1 MSNRSTN
8 DTSYNINCEAINNLQ
23 YTIAKLKS
31 EIEEILIP
39 INTQENKGLIGELDK
54 YCDEVNKIP
63 KNNNYLYYSN
73 IDDIFLLF
81 REKNK
86 KDTNEYNIM
95 NNYDIEFD
103 SITNKTYLK
112 NKRIKF
118 EKYSKK
124 EICNECYQINKKIK
138 LREDMLLIVLVKKEK
153 KDIILILIIEEKKKR
168 DDEDDQKEKDEHE
181 ENNNFNYISDTQ
193 FHAFYKKYNF
203 RLEIPQV
210 GQNFSSYLL
219 KKNGKEEIIL
229 YLWSDK
235 KIYLFK
241 IEYINDNYDDSYS
254 IKTKYIFQLELEPI
268 FIIPIKIILEN
279 KEFIFKKN
287 EINFTEFFLVIT
299 KENKPKL
306 CKYVEKVN
314 ILYICNIEYEF
325 ESEDDK
331 KSILKNNPYHV
342 EQLDNGL
349 IAIHFKDENKDEIA
363 HFFFNAKDQK

>member
-31 EIEEILIP
+31 EIEEIVIP
-39 INTQENKGLIGELDK
+39 INTQESKGLIGEIDK
-54 YCDEVNKIP
+54 YCDKASNIP
-63 KNNNYLYYSN
+63 KDNNNLYYSN

-81 REKNK
+81 SKKYK
-86 KDTNEYNIM
+86 KDTNEYDIM

-103 SITNKTYLK
+103 SITNKTYLI
-112 NKRIKF
+112 NNRGKF
-118 EKYSKK
+118 DKFNKK
-124 EICNECYQINKKIK
+124 EICNGCYQINKKIK
-138 LREDMLLIVLVKKEK
+138 LREDMLLIVLVKKEN
-153 KDIILILIIEEKKKR
+153 KDNFLIVIIKEKEKKR

-181 ENNNFNYISDTQ
+181 DEEDNNFKYIHDNK
-193 FHAFYKKYNF
+193 FHVFYKKYNF

-235 KIYLFK
+235 KIYLLK
-241 IEYINDNYDDSYS
+241 IENINDNYDDSDS

-279 KEFIFKKN
+279 KKFILKKN

-299 KENKPKL
+299 KENNPKL

-331 KSILKNNPYHV
+331 QSILKNNPYHV

-349 IAIHFKDENKDEIA
+349 IAIHFEDEIA
-363 HFFFNAKDQK
+363 HFYFNTKDQK